1 MTGIWN
7 AEAKQSR
14 FICASLHTS
23 KTTALHQSRRAP
35 PSGVLECLV
44 SMRARTRRRPRP
56 PSTVGSDRFASTA
69 HNHDTY
75 HQPPFCCGNPNCE
88 HQQSHEDDSS
98 GKHDHPQSHTEDL
111 PPCWA
116 CGKPTG
122 CCNFFCACGKIQ
134 PLIGHCS
141 YFETFGLPKVYD
153 LDVKQLEQTFFNL
166 QKTMHPDRYGQKSS
180 TEQDFSRSNSTY
192 LNVAYRTLKDPIS
205 RAKYLLQLE
214 GVKALDERSKTADP
228 ALLMEVM
235 ELREEVEESGSAENL
250 RALMARNQ
258 RAMEGVKEELTAR
271 CRQKVRSVQLSCD
284 IFVLSL
290 DGGQLMA
297 SRLGASSFCSR
308 GATF

>member
-1 MTGIWN
+1 
-7 AEAKQSR
+7 
-14 FICASLHTS
+14 
-23 KTTALHQSRRAP
+23 
-35 PSGVLECLV
+35 
-44 SMRARTRRRPRP
+44 
-56 PSTVGSDRFASTA
+56 
-69 HNHDTY
+69 
-75 HQPPFCCGNPNCE
+75 
-88 HQQSHEDDSS
+88 
-98 GKHDHPQSHTEDL
+98 
-111 PPCWA
+111 
-116 CGKPTG
+116 
-122 CCNFFCACGKIQ
+122 
-134 PLIGHCS
+134 
-141 YFETFGLPKVYD
+141 
-153 LDVKQLEQTFFNL
+153 
-166 QKTMHPDRYGQKSS
+166 
-180 TEQDFSRSNSTY
+180 